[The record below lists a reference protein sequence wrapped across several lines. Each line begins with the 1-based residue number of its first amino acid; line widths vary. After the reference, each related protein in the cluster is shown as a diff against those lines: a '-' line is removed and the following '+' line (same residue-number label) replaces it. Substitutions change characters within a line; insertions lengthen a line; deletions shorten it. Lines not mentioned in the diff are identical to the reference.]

1 MKKII
6 LFFAIF
12 LLFISCKSISKST
25 PGEKFTF
32 HLTEGSQKLLVRK
45 SVTVAKNEVF
55 SLYLS
60 NEFLINR
67 NISINDD
74 SILINKELL
83 VPEEKSKKGFYL
95 EQYPVQHTT
104 TSNLYHTYRL
114 KSLLPNNYLAEN
126 SFTGEVFSSDDSI
139 NYNPAV
145 KTLIDDFYMDKEA
158 SVPIFLS
165 LFDYSFSCK
174 DDNLTILFEDD
185 NIENISKLMCQ
196 TTDFDFS
203 ESEYKNYL
211 LNSEYSLNELT
222 AETFNEYQFTIKLL
236 NDKTFQMYKEYPFV
250 YELRLKDNEKTIYIP
265 TSFQFWKSYDPTEV
279 VLRGG
284 CDFCDSKTISSL
296 PESIKKIFV
305 GYFIRCTKELKII
318 ECFWTRSII
327 YNDNGREI
335 PVTYRTE
342 YKITN

>member
-6 LFFAIF
+6 LLFAIF
-12 LLFISCKSISKST
+12 LLFISCKSIPS
-25 PGEKFTF
+25 GEKFTF
-32 HLTEGSQKLLVRK
+32 HLTEGSQKLLVKK
-45 SVTVAKNEVF
+45 SVSVF
-55 SLYLS
+55 ENGVYRIDLLS
-60 NEFLINR
+60 EFLMNR
-67 NISINDD
+67 NIYINDD
-74 SILINKELL
+74 SILVNKDILDT
-83 VPEEKSKKGFYL
+83 EEKYKKGLFL
-95 EQYPVQHTT
+95 EKY
-104 TSNLYHTYRL
+104 SLKYNLKTLSPDYY
-114 KSLLPNNYLAEN
+114 AVN
-126 SFTGEVFSSDDSI
+126 SITGEVISEYDST
-139 NYNPAV
+139 NYNPVV

-250 YELRLKDNEKTIYIP
+250 YELRLKDNKKPIYIP
-265 TSFQFWKSYDPTEV
+265 TSFQFWKSYDPTEFAV
-279 VLRGG
+279 KGG
-284 CDFCDSKTISSL
+284 CDFYDSRKIPAL

-318 ECFWTRSII
+318 ECVWTRSII